1 MKESITIDPI
11 DCSKID
17 SDDFIIE
24 TNHPNDS
31 SETNSIKT
39 ATTTIIGSDDN
50 LSNIIS
56 SCSSPSLTNQQ
67 QQQQQLSNQQ
77 SNQRSSSLSSSFR
90 RVSITSNSSSYCQSA
105 RQQQSTNHRTSNQN
119 KQILSPN
126 NLTSTTPDTISLSS
140 ASALPP
146 VGYNYQ
152 SGGRGGV
159 GGGKYHHGSNSL
171 PTGNYVGR
179 KASIVM
185 SNLRRSSVQ
194 VVISVWTSFRGI
206 FFAFLSAIF
215 FSITSAIVKHL
226 SDIHPGVMSLFR
238 FIGILLFS
246 IPMVTEV
253 GARNIL
259 GPRNLRLW
267 VLLRGVAGATSVYL
281 RYCALQYLPIANATI
296 IVLSMP
302 VFVCILARV
311 FLKEPCGVFHV
322 IALAVTLLGIAFT
335 AKLNVI
341 FGSSEEEAADAG
353 IDKTAHLLGLAAGM
367 GATLVGSSSYVI
379 VRKVKSLD
387 QSVILFNFAW
397 VAIIE
402 TSVLTYFQDGFAL
415 PTTIIGTWL
424 LVLLTIA
431 SFYAQFLLTKALK
444 CEEAGLVSVT
454 RASSEVILAFLMQIF
469 IFQSMPDWYS
479 YVGAFLVT
487 TAVSMTSVRK
497 YIVTLPKDSTW
508 RRIFAFTLK

>member
-1 MKESITIDPI
+1 MKDSIAVDRADPR
-11 DCSKID
+11 DE
-17 SDDFIIE
+17 DDFIIE
-24 TNHPNDS
+24 TVADS

-39 ATTTIIGSDDN
+39 GTSTLAESNENIHSLTPLPRQSHLRSTPVLRRASTSSINFNSTSKSPCALPLPIDQSTKSPYHTNNLLISTISHQAN
-50 LSNIIS
+50 LSDS
-56 SCSSPSLTNQQ
+56 M
-67 QQQQQLSNQQ
+67 
-77 SNQRSSSLSSSFR
+77 SSLPY
-90 RVSITSNSSSYCQSA
+90 SYQ
-105 RQQQSTNHRTSNQN
+105 
-119 KQILSPN
+119 
-126 NLTSTTPDTISLSS
+126 
-140 ASALPP
+140 
-146 VGYNYQ
+146 
-152 SGGRGGV
+152 
-159 GGGKYHHGSNSL
+159 GKYTNTGVN
-171 PTGNYVGR
+171 TNYGGNYGR
-179 KASIVM
+179 KASIVI

-206 FFAFLSAIF
+206 FFAFLSAVF

-226 SDIHPGVMSLFR
+226 SEIHPGIMSCFR

-246 IPMVTEV
+246 LPMVSEV
-253 GARNIL
+253 GFRNIL
-259 GPRNLRLW
+259 GPRELRFW
-267 VLLRGVAGATSVYL
+267 VLLRGIAGATSVYL

-311 FLKEPCGVFHV
+311 FLKEPCGIFHV

-379 VRKVKSLD
+379 VRKVKCLD
-387 QSVILFNFAW
+387 QSIILFNFAW

-402 TSVLTYFQDGFAL
+402 SSIITYFQDGIQL
-415 PTTIIGTWL
+415 PTTVIGTWL
-424 LVLLTIA
+424 LVILTVA

-454 RASSEVILAFLMQIF
+454 RASSEVIFAFLTQIF

-487 TAVSMTSVRK
+487 TAVSLTSIRK
-497 YIVTLPKDSTW
+497 YIVTLPKDSIW
-508 RRIFAFTLK
+508 RRLFAFTLK